1 LYGSARVLFNR
12 VTVQLSCPVVV
23 FVAGATE
30 RGGAVWRTGLIWPMA
45 SGLLQSELVNNKQH
59 LASAKSLFK
68 CLHRSFIMNYFPNVP
83 APMLYYVIKWCH

>member
-30 RGGAVWRTGLIWPMA
+30 RGSGMEDGLD
-45 SGLLQSELVNNKQH
+45 
-59 LASAKSLFK
+59 LANGIRIITVRAGE
-68 CLHRSFIMNYFPNVP
+68 
-83 APMLYYVIKWCH
+83 